1 MPVGSPLHDR
11 TFPLSESLSYREWA
25 GYYAPS
31 SYEPLHEHEYNAIRN
46 GAALIDVSPLF
57 KYIVSG
63 RDAVKLVDRVITRD
77 ATALDVGQVI
87 YTPWCDE
94 EGHVIDDGTVTRL
107 APDRFRWTAADPSGR
122 WIERQADGLEADV
135 EDVSESVAA
144 IALQGPTSARVLR
157 AVADA
162 DLNALKYFRVTSAA
176 IAGRA
181 VEISRTGYTGDLGYE
196 IWMARGDAGAVW
208 DALMV
213 AGPAYGLK
221 PTGLLALDIARI
233 EAGLLLIDVDFFS
246 VRKALTTSQ
255 VYTPFEMGLDRLVD
269 PGKGPFIGRDALKAE
284 RARGPKRR
292 IVGVAVEWPEI
303 EKLYEAVG
311 LPPVPQATASRVAV
325 PVFVQGRQVGRLT
338 SSTWSP
344 VLKQMIGL
352 ATIDA
357 ASATAGARVEIEHTV
372 DVVRHRAGAR
382 IVATPFFKPTRKTA
396 TPPL

>member
-1 MPVGSPLHDR
+1 VPVGSPLHDR

-31 SYEPLHEHEYNAIRN
+31 SYEATHEHEYNAIRN

-77 ATALDVGQVI
+77 ATSLDVGQVI

-122 WIERQADGLEADV
+122 WIAHQADGLEAKV

-144 IALQGPTSARVLR
+144 LAIQGPTAARVLR
-157 AVADA
+157 VVADA
-162 DLNALKYFRVTSAA
+162 DLDALRYFRVTSGA
-176 IAGRA
+176 IAGRP

-196 IWMARGDAGAVW
+196 IWMAREDAGALW
-208 DALMV
+208 DALM
-213 AGPAYGLK
+213 ATGPAYGLK

-233 EAGLLLIDVDFFS
+233 EAGLLLTDVDFFG
-246 VRKALTTSQ
+246 VRKALTASQ

-269 PGKGPFIGRDALKAE
+269 SAKGPFIGRDALRAE
-284 RARGPKRR
+284 RARGPRRR
-292 IVGVAVEWPEI
+292 IVGLVVEWPEI
-303 EKLYEAVG
+303 EPLYEAVG
-311 LPPVPQATASRVAV
+311 LPPVPQATASRLAV
-325 PVFVQGRQVGRLT
+325 PVFANGRQVGRLT
-338 SSTWSP
+338 SSSWSP

-357 ASATAGARVEIEHTV
+357 TLAVVGTRVEIEHTV
-372 DVVRHRAGAR
+372 DVVRHRAGAK
-382 IVATPFFKPTRKTA
+382 IVTTPFFKPKRKTA
-396 TPPL
+396 TPPA

>member
-11 TFPLSESLSYREWA
+11 TFPLCESLSYREWA
-25 GYYAPS
+25 GYYAAS
-31 SYEPLHEHEYNAIRN
+31 SYEPLHEHEYHAIRN

-77 ATALDVGQVI
+77 ATALGVGQVI

-94 EGHVIDDGTVTRL
+94 DGHVIDDGTVTRL
-107 APDRFRWTAADPSGR
+107 AADRFRWTAADPNGR
-122 WIERQADGLEADV
+122 WIERQADGLAAAV

-144 IALQGPTSARVLR
+144 LAIQGPASARILR
-157 AVADA
+157 AVADV
-162 DLNALKYFRVTSAA
+162 DLDTLRYFRVTAAA
-176 IAGRA
+176 IAGRP

-208 DALMV
+208 DALM
-213 AGPAYGLK
+213 ATGPGYGLK
-221 PTGLLALDIARI
+221 PTGLLALDVARI

-246 VRKALTTSQ
+246 VRKALTASQ

-269 PGKGPFIGRDALKAE
+269 PVKGPFIGRDALRAE
-284 RARGPKRR
+284 RARGSKRR
-292 IVGVAVEWPEI
+292 IVGLAVEWPEI
-303 EKLYEAVG
+303 ERLYEAVG

-325 PVFVQGRQVGRLT
+325 PVFANDRQVGRLT

-357 ASATAGARVEIEHTV
+357 AAAAIGTRVEIEHTV
-372 DVVRHRAGAR
+372 DVVRHRAGAKV
-382 IVATPFFKPTRKTA
+382 VATPFFKPTRKTA
-396 TPPL
+396 TPPA